1 MNAPNFQ
8 KLFLRSAIQ
17 IISVLLA
24 IPQVVRAEEAADLS
38 RFNVQSC
45 VSDEM
50 REATAQKYLKA
61 IDVPQYP
68 WEFLSN
74 LKYALEHD
82 WLLQEDFYT
91 VNNIRHLLG
100 VSEVYVSCLEHKH
113 FLPSFSAYGA
123 VYRARTAE
131 DAKKHQSLEFSR
143 LFYDQEGD
151 VGAGGLSIKDK
162 QLRGAMFLSLMRS
175 IGRDS
180 VELVFGKPLSRQE
193 VSSRDFGV
201 QISLR
206 DQPSPSIYDLSDE
219 DAWRYFVVYFGHHEI
234 VVLQIQR

>member
-1 MNAPNFQ
+1 MNAPIFQ
-8 KLFLRSAIQ
+8 KFSFWLGIQ
-17 IISVLLA
+17 ITAVLVA
-24 IPQVVRAEEAADLS
+24 IPQAVRAEESADLS

-50 REATAQKYLKA
+50 REATAQKYLKP
-61 IDVPQYP
+61 IEVPQSP
-68 WEFLSN
+68 REFLSN

-100 VSEVYVSCLEHKH
+100 VSEVHVNCLENKQ

-123 VYRARTAE
+123 IYRARTAE
-131 DAKKHQSLEFSR
+131 GAKKHQSSNFSR
-143 LFYDQEGD
+143 SFYDQEGD
-151 VGAGGLSIKDK
+151 VGAGGLSIKEK

-175 IGRDS
+175 IDKDS
-180 VELVFGKPLSRQE
+180 VELLLGKPLSRQE
-193 VSSRDFGV
+193 VSSHDFGV
-201 QISLR
+201 LISLR